1 MKYNLS
7 QIMKNAWNMVKT
19 MGMTMSA
26 ALKSAWA
33 SAKSPLKQLC
43 MKDWFANKT
52 CRELRRNLHSADIFA
67 VLRETEKAI
76 YVMLREYGKP
86 ICIWVPKS
94 CVESVSGSADFHTL
108 FNVSYETAAFE
119 HRLFWSAY

>member
-7 QIMKNAWNMVKT
+7 RIMKNAWNMVKS

-26 ALKSAWA
+26 ALKSAWS
-33 SAKSPLKQLC
+33 SAKSPLKQLV
-43 MKDWFANKT
+43 MKEWFANKT

-67 VLRETEKAI
+67 VIRETEKAM
-76 YVMLREYGKP
+76 YVMLREIGKP
-86 ICIWVPKS
+86 ICVWVPKS
-94 CVESVSGSADFHTL
+94 CVETVSGSDDFHTI